1 MENIWGENDDDE
13 GIVSTL
19 AGSATSG
26 WVDGVG
32 TAARFIGIQSIIVSS
47 SGVIYVGD
55 SYAIRVVTSSGKQ
68 QSLMQSLSLIDIFV
82 P

>member
-1 MENIWGENDDDE
+1 MENIWGENDE

-19 AGSATSG
+19 AGSATYG
-26 WVDGVG
+26 WMDGVG
-32 TAARFIGIQSIIVSS
+32 AAASFISTLSITVSS
-47 SGVIYVGD
+47 SGDIYVGD
-55 SYAIRVVTSSGKQ
+55 LYAIRVVTSSGKQ